1 MQKFIEAFIQKNS
14 DYFIEKFKR
23 FEEGRVISWNWW
35 AFFLPGIYLLY
46 RKVYLWGF
54 LIVVGRVLT
63 MKLPL
68 SGIFWGIIVGMFANY
83 LIYKRY
89 KALLKG
95 AEKRGLSEE
104 ETIEFLKKEGG
115 VNKFFAIWA
124 IIAVGYYLFG
134 LIYFLTN
141 G

>member
-1 MQKFIEAFIQKNS
+1 LKLL
-14 DYFIEKFKR
+14 FKKTAIILLKSLKGLKKVESFR
-23 FEEGRVISWNWW
+23 GTGGL
-35 AFFLPGIYLLY
+35 FFLPGIYLLY

-54 LIVVGRVLT
+54 LIIVGRVLT

-95 AEKRGLSEE
+95 AENRGLNEE
-104 ETIEFLKKEGG
+104 ETIEFLKREGG
-115 VNKFFAIWA
+115 VSKFFAIWA
-124 IIAVGYYLFG
+124 IIAVGYNLFG
-134 LIYFLTN
+134 LIYILTN

>member
-1 MQKFIEAFIQKNS
+1 
-14 DYFIEKFKR
+14 
-23 FEEGRVISWNWW
+23 
-35 AFFLPGIYLLY
+35 
-46 RKVYLWGF
+46 
-54 LIVVGRVLT
+54 

-95 AEKRGLSEE
+95 AENRGLNEE
-104 ETIEFLKKEGG
+104 ETIEFLKREGG
-115 VNKFFAIWA
+115 VSKFFAIWA
-124 IIAVGYYLFG
+124 IIAVGYNLFG
-134 LIYFLTN
+134 LIYILTN